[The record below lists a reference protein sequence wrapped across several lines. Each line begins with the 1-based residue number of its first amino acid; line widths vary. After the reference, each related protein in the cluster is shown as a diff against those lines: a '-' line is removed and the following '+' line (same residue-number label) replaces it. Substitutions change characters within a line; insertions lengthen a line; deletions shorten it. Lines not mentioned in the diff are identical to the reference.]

1 MVKVRNLFRRSD
13 QLNWPTSLEQT
24 SRWSISEPED
34 NCKEL
39 IETLA
44 VTVPNIVQTSVAY
57 NLPFLLLLPILILP
71 IILKNKPSACARP
84 FINARFVLGA
94 NKQNSYEKY
103 VFTTFDVISLP
114 GTQLSNNISCLA
126 DYFYLVDDILSINFT
141 LTNMNIV
148 LVPDLEKPFSS
159 LGIVY
164 IR

>member
-13 QLNWPTSLEQT
+13 QLNWPIGLEQT

-34 NCKEL
+34 SCKEL

-57 NLPFLLLLPILILP
+57 NLPFIRILPTLILP
-71 IILKNKPSACARP
+71 IILKKQSASARS
-84 FINARFVLGA
+84 FINARFALDA
-94 NKQNSYEKY
+94 NKHNSYEKSF
-103 VFTTFDVISLP
+103 FTKFDEISLT

-126 DYFYLVDDILSINFT
+126 DYFYMVDDILSTNFT